1 MGEFM
6 KAKVTEQGVVIPKK
20 FLVDAE
26 EVDIRIEDNRIVLI
40 PITQTDS
47 ILDFG
52 RNPVSCGM
60 PDASEKHDKYLYGSG
75 SC

>member
-1 MGEFM
+1 M

-40 PITQTDS
+40 PITQADS
-47 ILDFG
+47 ILDLG
-52 RNPVSCGM
+52 KNPVSCGM
-60 PDASEKHDKYLYGSG
+60 SDASENHDKYLYGSG
-75 SC
+75 S

>member
-1 MGEFM
+1 M

-20 FLVDAE
+20 YLVDAE

-40 PITQTDS
+40 PILQSDS

-52 RNPVSCGM
+52 KNPVSCGM
-60 PDASEKHDKYLYGSG
+60 SDASENHDKYLYGS
-75 SC
+75 SS